1 MDTFKDHKGF
11 ALPANI
17 RPYDVAIITSEH
29 GLETA
34 QKMKTD
40 MSAFGI
46 SAYTDNMFGKTHTKR
61 LDTADYIGTGLKV
74 VDRNNIFSTF
84 DRNGT
89 LVAKCSSPDDV
100 INTVR
105 QFIATEKQK

>member
-1 MDTFKDHKGF
+1 MNLKEEQ
-11 ALPANI
+11 N
-17 RPYDVAIITSEH
+17 
-29 GLETA
+29 
-34 QKMKTD
+34 
-40 MSAFGI
+40 
-46 SAYTDNMFGKTHTKR
+46 FGKTHIKR
-61 LDTADYIGTGLKV
+61 LDNADYIGTGLKV

-100 INTVR
+100 IATVR